1 MSSVADSSESYSLP
15 LSEAYP
21 SSFSK
26 SYPSAIEHYPTGESY
41 PSRRCY
47 SDSLKIEA
55 ARLVLEQNLSMQ
67 KVAGQLHC
75 SPMSV
80 KKWVDQYRDHVTHQ
94 DNAANIISHPTTQRQ
109 PTHQNSMPFLPVQV
123 IGKSVSSTSNNHFEI
138 ITPGGLTLRLPGE
151 TAIGILAGLV
161 RELESASC

>member
-1 MSSVADSSESYSLP
+1 MSSVANSLES
-15 LSEAYP
+15 YP
-21 SSFSK
+21 SSFS
-26 SYPSAIEHYPTGESY
+26 ESSTASFSDPH
-41 PSRRCY
+41 PSRRRY
-47 SDSLKIEA
+47 DESLKIEA

-67 KVAGQLHC
+67 KVAVQLHC

-94 DNAANIISHPTTQRQ
+94 DNAPNIISYSTTQRQ
-109 PTHQNSMPFLPVQV
+109 PAHQNSIPFLPVQIV
-123 IGKSVSSTSNNHFEI
+123 GESVSSTSNNHFEI
-138 ITPGGLTLRLPGE
+138 ITPSGLTLRLPSE